1 MNNNQLLLLEN
12 KVYLALQQFPEGI
25 KEFDLIHYLREED
38 AELLPQGQLSDSL
51 TLFQTHFLL
60 FHILYRLRDELRH
73 SKDYELEINALNIQ
87 LQPYQDTSQRFFQE
101 IKQILIHHDPLRDY
115 YLNLKNLQETGQDD
129 VEQLLTKFWTKLS
142 SGEERLQALQVL
154 ELEDGIDYIS
164 IKQQYRRLAMQHHP
178 DRGGD
183 EYQLQ
188 IINAA
193 KEVLDRYYR

>member
-25 KEFDLIHYLREED
+25 KEFDLIRYLREED

-87 LQPYQDTSQRFFQE
+87 LQPYQDTSQTFSQE